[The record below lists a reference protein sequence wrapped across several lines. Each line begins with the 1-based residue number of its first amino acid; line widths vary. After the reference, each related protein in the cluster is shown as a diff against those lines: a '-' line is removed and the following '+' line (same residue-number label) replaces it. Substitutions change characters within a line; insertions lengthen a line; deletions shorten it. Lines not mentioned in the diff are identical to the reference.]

1 MRRVLIGVAVAA
13 SSLLMFGGVAQ
24 AGDPP
29 AEPTVPPAFAPPT
42 PAPVVDT
49 DSAADFAK
57 DYADDNAD
65 RFLRQRHRRVRVI
78 DADAACL
85 QSPFVATRF
94 GCVFTLRALV
104 INRSRGW
111 DGWGHASK
119 ASKRGGHSKHRRHFK
134 IRNFGCLGAITIDG
148 GPEVTPSAQLRFVEC
163 GRVPRDDIE
172 APEPVM

>member
-1 MRRVLIGVAVAA
+1 MRRVLMIAAVAA
-13 SSLLMFGGVAQ
+13 SSLLMSGGIAQ
-24 AGDPP
+24 AGEPP
-29 AEPTVPPAFAPPT
+29 AEPTVPPEFVPPT

-85 QSPFVATRF
+85 QSPFVDTRF

-104 INRSRGW
+104 ISRDRGW
-111 DGWGHASK
+111 DGWGHSARKSSHK
-119 ASKRGGHSKHRRHFK
+119 GHKSHRRHFR

-163 GRVPRDDIE
+163 GRVPRGDIE